1 MKEYGLTGQTTYDP
15 SINSALAQ
23 EMTSGAFRA
32 VHNIIP
38 AKFKCVS
45 KWYNN
50 KK

>member
-38 AKFKCVS
+38 AKFK
-45 KWYNN
+45 YNFQTM
-50 KK
+50 K